1 MLKTLKIS
9 DDNDT
14 YNEWL
19 NNDNKNGTMACTHY
33 IYDNEYFDE
42 TLITK
47 FDLVC
52 DNEYKKSLLGT
63 LLIIGLLFGSLIGGF
78 VGDRFGRKKAIFL
91 AVAIIIPITIG
102 AGHVGKYEGKYSN
115 LNTATTL
122 YLTLEWVRFLQ
133 HSKYNTQFDQRVFYT
148 KLLRRS

>member
-102 AGHVGKYEGKYSN
+102 AGHVGKYEGKY
-115 LNTATTL
+115 
-122 YLTLEWVRFLQ
+122 
-133 HSKYNTQFDQRVFYT
+133 
-148 KLLRRS
+148 